1 MYSEDTIKLLKE
13 CNAGVKMGVNA
24 IDQVLDK
31 VTDEKLKDILINNK
45 ERHQMLGSEAHKL
58 LNQDNE
64 EDKEPN
70 AMASGM
76 SWIKTNVM
84 LAMDKNDAT
93 IADLITDGCHM
104 GIKSLNR
111 YLNQYTNA
119 ADCAVDLTNRII
131 TAEEDLAEE
140 IKDYL

>member
-13 CNAGVKMGVNA
+13 CNAGVKMGVNS

-31 VTDEKLKDILINNK
+31 VDDEKLKEILINNK
-45 ERHQMLGSEAHKL
+45 ERHQQLGSEAHKL

-70 AMASGM
+70 PMASGM
-76 SWIKTNVM
+76 SWLKTNVM
-84 LAMDKNDAT
+84 LAMEKNDAT

-111 YLNQYTNA
+111 YLNQYKNV

-131 TAEEDLAEE
+131 KAEEDLAEE
-140 IKDYL
+140 IKCYL

>member
-1 MYSEDTIKLLKE
+1 MFGEDTIKLLKE
-13 CNAGVKMGVNA
+13 CNAGVKMGVNS
-24 IDQVLDK
+24 IEQVLEK
-31 VTDEKLKDILINNK
+31 VTDEKLKEILTNNK
-45 ERHQMLGSEAHKL
+45 EKHQKLGSEAHKL

-70 AMASGM
+70 PMASGM
-76 SWIKTNVM
+76 SWMKTNVM

-111 YLNQYTNA
+111 YLNQYTA
-119 ADCAVDLTNRII
+119 ADECAIDLTNRII
-131 TAEEDLAEE
+131 KAEEDLAEE
-140 IKDYL
+140 IKSYL